1 MESLLF
7 PALAIVVSTLLLLL
21 LKQLTNRKHLAKSN
35 LPPGP
40 WKLPIL
46 GSIHHLIGEH
56 PHRRL
61 RTIAKTHGPLL
72 HLKLGE
78 VDLVV
83 ITSPDLVREVFKTHD
98 LKFASRPELL
108 AGKLIFYN
116 DSDFALAPY
125 GKLWI
130 QLRKIST
137 MELLS
142 VRRVKSFGFIR
153 EDEGNRL
160 VESIRAAA
168 GSTVNLSVML
178 LSAANATV
186 ARAAFG
192 KECAHEQSFLSA
204 MKKTSKYLSGFS
216 VVDVFPS
223 LTFLGEIARVRRGMQ
238 RVHEDLDAILNE
250 IIEEHEAKGLKGD
263 GEGEDLV
270 DVLLKLQKQ
279 GGFDL
284 PLTHNNVKAVILDI
298 FLAGTD
304 TSSATLEWAMT
315 ELVRNP
321 NVMQKAQ
328 AEVRKALKGKTK
340 VEEKDINKL
349 TYLNNVLKET
359 LRLHPTGPLLVPRL
373 CRETVELG
381 GYTVPA
387 GSRVVVNA
395 WAIMRD
401 ARWWED
407 PERFMPERYEK
418 LEALDSGGAA
428 AFEYIPFGGGRRICP
443 GLAFAYASM
452 EYWLAVLLFHF
463 DWELPERRRPE
474 ELDVEEAFG
483 LTLTRKNDLLLDATS
498 VAA

>member
-21 LKQLTNRKHLAKSN
+21 LKQLTNRKHFAKPN
-35 LPPGP
+35 LPPAP

-83 ITSPDLVREVFKTHD
+83 ITSPDLVRQVFKTHD

-130 QLRKIST
+130 QLRKICT

-168 GSTVNLSVML
+168 GSTVNLSEML

-238 RVHEDLDAILNE
+238 RVHGDLDAILNE

-284 PLTHNNVKAVILDI
+284 PLTHNNVKAVIL
-298 FLAGTD
+298 
-304 TSSATLEWAMT
+304 
-315 ELVRNP
+315 
-321 NVMQKAQ
+321 
-328 AEVRKALKGKTK
+328 
-340 VEEKDINKL
+340 
-349 TYLNNVLKET
+349 
-359 LRLHPTGPLLVPRL
+359 
-373 CRETVELG
+373 
-381 GYTVPA
+381 
-387 GSRVVVNA
+387 
-395 WAIMRD
+395 
-401 ARWWED
+401 
-407 PERFMPERYEK
+407 
-418 LEALDSGGAA
+418 
-428 AFEYIPFGGGRRICP
+428 
-443 GLAFAYASM
+443 
-452 EYWLAVLLFHF
+452 
-463 DWELPERRRPE
+463 
-474 ELDVEEAFG
+474 
-483 LTLTRKNDLLLDATS
+483 
-498 VAA
+498 